1 VKAELPT
8 AFTVLMPKLPR
19 PFAVTV
25 RVRSGAGPA
34 HAAPAAAQLHAM
46 HTTVRGAREAC
57 AGLEREHA
65 ADLLASRKRLAA
77 SGNGGENGGE
87 TTTTSGKGSG
97 NGDGGGGMGGQ
108 GDFGGFKESPT
119 AALLAVEARA
129 AVFLPPRQDCLLP
142 PPPGLP
148 RRCVPV
154 RRRRGARAAAPS

>member
-1 VKAELPT
+1 
-8 AFTVLMPKLPR
+8 MPKLPR

-65 ADLLASRKRLAA
+65 ADLASRKRVAA
-77 SGNGGENGGE
+77 GGQGGEHGGAT

-97 NGDGGGGMGGQ
+97 SGNGNGNGNGGGMGGQ

-129 AVFLPPRQDCLLP
+129 AVFPP
-142 PPPGLP
+142 
-148 RRCVPV
+148 
-154 RRRRGARAAAPS
+154 AS